1 MGKIYISQLF
11 SQENI
16 KNILDTYDI
25 GLEVV
30 EFGVGYNLDKNDN
43 GIKEY
48 CDDMG
53 SLIKDRPLSI
63 QRALKKCLSE

>member
-43 GIKEY
+43 GIKRI
-48 CDDMG
+48 
-53 SLIKDRPLSI
+53 L
-63 QRALKKCLSE
+63 

>member
-16 KNILDTYDI
+16 RNILDTYDI

-30 EFGVGYNLDKNDN
+30 EFGVGYN
-43 GIKEY
+43 
-48 CDDMG
+48 
-53 SLIKDRPLSI
+53 
-63 QRALKKCLSE
+63 